1 MLHLSSTQRWVLS
14 WGSSVH
20 SFGARPFSGSNFP
33 SVFAENNIRSK
44 GRTKGLHL
52 RGASEQGGS
61 ADEEFQEFSSL
72 WGKLMRHQNDEKAK
86 HAGGSRNR
94 WS

>member
-1 MLHLSSTQRWVLS
+1 MHT
-14 WGSSVH
+14 
-20 SFGARPFSGSNFP
+20 FGARPFSGFNFP
-33 SVFAENNIRSK
+33 SLFAENNIRSK

-72 WGKLMRHQNDEKAK
+72 
-86 HAGGSRNR
+86 
-94 WS
+94 